1 VATPYITL
9 LQCKYILQRIG
20 VETQYKILFVA
31 KLIDFEMIVYKYEI
45 LFQLYVM
52 MMKILIINVSKG
64 YLFSVSFY
72 KLRNKLTQSGT
83 EKSMIIP

>member
-1 VATPYITL
+1 
-9 LQCKYILQRIG
+9 
-20 VETQYKILFVA
+20 
-31 KLIDFEMIVYKYEI
+31 MIVYKYEI